1 MALYRID
8 VIETFKA
15 KTPVMREDA
24 REDAPA
30 LPYDYRLPNRGTVWG
45 ETLRA
50 IRFRLGLTQQDL
62 ADRFGVS
69 TRTIQSW
76 ESGANRP
83 RPRRA
88 AWCWK
93 ELMKVIRKA

>member
-1 MALYRID
+1 MAIYRVD
-8 VIETFKA
+8 VIETLRA
-15 KTPVMREDA
+15 KTPVMREEA
-24 REDAPA
+24 LEDAPA
-30 LPYDYRLPNRGTVWG
+30 LPYDYRFPNGATVWG
-45 ETLRA
+45 VILRA
-50 IRFRLGLTQQDL
+50 VRLHLGLTQQDL

-69 TRTIQSW
+69 TRTIQGW

-93 ELMKVIRKA
+93 QLMKVTPRA

>member
-1 MALYRID
+1 MAIYRID
-8 VIETFKA
+8 VIETFTA
-15 KTPVMREDA
+15 KTPVMREVG

-30 LPYDYRLPNRGTVWG
+30 LPYDYRLPSGRTVWG
-45 ETLRA
+45 KT
-50 IRFRLGLTQQDL
+50 IRVTRLRLGLTQQDL

-93 ELMKVIRKA
+93 QLIKVIQRA